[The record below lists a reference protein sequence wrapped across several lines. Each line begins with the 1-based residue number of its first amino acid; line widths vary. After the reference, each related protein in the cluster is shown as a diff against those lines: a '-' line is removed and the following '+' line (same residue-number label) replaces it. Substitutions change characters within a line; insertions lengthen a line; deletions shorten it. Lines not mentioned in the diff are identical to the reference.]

1 MTDESNSQR
10 LRLVREAE
18 YLTNEVAFGDAV
30 SVDVLVKSK
39 PFIET
44 LASATVVA
52 KSSQATDDD
61 VRKLQLAMI
70 DVMAAIAPVS
80 LTSLHD
86 TECSGK
92 PRRWWFSRWRVAPVA
107 GLPDEPVGEVELFSD
122 SLVIT
127 AILFLVLALGC
138 TLAIILG
145 RHDELSEA
153 ASAVVAAEPNA
164 LVKAVAKLKDVVAR
178 PATDWIS
185 AVAAFQT
192 VIFGGLGACTYL
204 LRALHKHIHE
214 RTFDRRYKPE
224 YLNRIVLGM
233 VSGGVVTMLVQQTN
247 LLPDLAGIGSAA
259 LAFIVGYNTDLLFSL
274 LERISNAILPKVPDA
289 PTAAAVTAPITPGPR
304 PNPVVAPA
312 PNPPSNGLSGG
323 NGSDPAEPPGT
334 PVANPT

>member
-1 MTDESNSQR
+1 MNDDSQAQRIR
-10 LRLVREAE
+10 LIREAE
-18 YLTNEVAFGDAV
+18 YLTNEIAFGDAV

-39 PFIET
+39 PFIEVLT
-44 LASATVVA
+44 TAAVTA

-92 PRRWWFSRWRVAPVA
+92 SRRGWFSRWRKATVA

-122 SLVIT
+122 GLVIT
-127 AILFLVLALGC
+127 AIAFLLLALGC

-153 ASAVVAAEPNA
+153 AKAVAAADANA
-164 LVKAVAKLKDVVAR
+164 LAQVVAKLKEVVAK
-178 PATDWIS
+178 PAADWIS
-185 AVAAFQT
+185 AVAACQT
-192 VIFGGLGACTYL
+192 IVFGGLGACTYL

-274 LERISNAILPKVPDA
+274 LERISNAILPKVPDVPA
-289 PTAAAVTAPITPGPR
+289 AAAVTAPITPGVDPKK
-304 PNPVVAPA
+304 NPAENVT
-312 PNPPSNGLSGG
+312 PNPPTTVTVPAGTNGTA
-323 NGSDPAEPPGT
+323 PATTLG
-334 PVANPT
+334 